1 MATLA
6 VALPLDEVIEGME
19 VDADVL
25 DGVGRVL
32 VRAGTPI
39 TEKHLR
45 IFRMCGIQDVR
56 VRREVTEEEAAP
68 DLELMRAREE
78 AEALLLPRFHR
89 TDLEHSAVAALFAA
103 CVERAVKRAR
113 WGGNATH
120 A

>member
-1 MATLA
+1 MATLS
-6 VALPLDEVIEGME
+6 VALPLDEVVEGME
-19 VDADVL
+19 LDADVL
-25 DGVGRVL
+25 DGVGRAL
-32 VRAGTPI
+32 VRAGVPI

-68 DLELMRAREE
+68 DPEVLKARAE
-78 AEALLLPRFHR
+78 AEAVQRPRFHR
-89 TDLEHSAVAALFAA
+89 TDLDHAAMAALFAA

-113 WGGNATH
+113 WGGSATH